1 MTTFLPV
8 FLVLSSPQTLWRL
21 LRNLTENSVAE
32 EYEGREVMKWLQ
44 QHAEAV
50 VMERTSIKYVT
61 YTTNQSVEN
70 THRQLKLG
78 NCYCFGDRDMK
89 HFTIKRSELNC
100 VMQNFQFD
108 DVSRFQQ
115 LNGHFLEQVLNNTK
129 LVNHLFGAERIL
141 ISFVP

>member
-1 MTTFLPV
+1 MGYYLIVDTIKCYT
-8 FLVLSSPQTLWRL
+8 
-21 LRNLTENSVAE
+21 NGVAE

-78 NCYCFGDRDMK
+78 NCYCFGDR
-89 HFTIKRSELNC
+89 IKTDERS
-100 VMQNFQFD
+100 
-108 DVSRFQQ
+108 
-115 LNGHFLEQVLNNTK
+115 
-129 LVNHLFGAERIL
+129 
-141 ISFVP
+141 